1 MENDELTMNVIT
13 MINKWL
19 PETAEVQNIISS
31 YKAAAMD
38 HSRLLQIEN
47 SWALL
52 EFFLLL

>member
-19 PETAEVQNIISS
+19 PETAEVQKIISS